1 MSEGPR
7 QHGESRGAPPK
18 PGCSGGAGCGQPQTP
33 SAAAL
38 PGLVGKAQLETGAKG
53 MCQALMCRSFTISTW
68 SLNSAQAGEL
78 ADRCAGVHRAVP
90 V

>member
-1 MSEGPR
+1 MSEGPG
-7 QHGESRGAPPK
+7 QHGESRGAPQNLAAPE
-18 PGCSGGAGCGQPQTP
+18 GLG
-33 SAAAL
+33 AAAL

-68 SLNSAQAGEL
+68 SLNSAQVGEL
-78 ADRCAGVHRAVP
+78 GDRCAGVHGAVP